1 MKLSIAISVRTFQVS
16 FISFLLHKDYVCG
29 ILIWK
34 KKSIRHNLSIL
45 GKLTDL
51 DSFNRQKK
59 CSNFLDTNR
68 DVLFRLCYVCQKEKH
83 CDNGMSSFEHFFSFE
98 CFFFHRTILSVLYYW
113 SFYHF
118 MMGVDL
124 ARNITEKKMAETTKT
139 TDAERCKRYREK
151 KTKKN
156 IR

>member
-16 FISFLLHKDYVCG
+16 FISFLLHKDYVCS

-68 DVLFRLCYVCQKEKH
+68 DVLFRLCCVCQKEKH
-83 CDNGMSSFEHFFSFE
+83 CDNGMSSFEHFFFIRM
-98 CFFFHRTILSVLYYW
+98 FFFSSNNFVGAFIIEVFIISWWVRIWRETLLKKKWQKQQKPLMPSDVNDI
-113 SFYHF
+113 
-118 MMGVDL
+118 
-124 ARNITEKKMAETTKT
+124 EKKKQ
-139 TDAERCKRYREK
+139 RR
-151 KTKKN
+151 
-156 IR
+156 I